1 MATKDH
7 NRGKL
12 ATTVSSYSYNAT
24 NNTRGEKAIKR
35 KMINQKSHNYLWLTL
50 TREKID
56 LSYYTQNIILSLY
69 MHMRIPANACDI
81 CSLLHAAR

>member
-24 NNTRGEKAIKR
+24 NNTWGGKGHKT
-35 KMINQKSHNYLWLTL
+35 KNDQSKKS
-50 TREKID
+50 
-56 LSYYTQNIILSLY
+56 QLSLVNLKKKKN
-69 MHMRIPANACDI
+69 RFV
-81 CSLLHAAR
+81 LLYSEYNIVLIHAHAHTSECM

>member
-24 NNTRGEKAIKR
+24 NNTWGGKGHKT
-35 KMINQKSHNYLWLTL
+35 KNDQSKKS
-50 TREKID
+50 
-56 LSYYTQNIILSLY
+56 QLSLVNLKK
-69 MHMRIPANACDI
+69 RRNRFV
-81 CSLLHAAR
+81 LLYSEYNIVLIHAHAHTSECM

>member
-1 MATKDH
+1 M
-7 NRGKL
+7 
-12 ATTVSSYSYNAT
+12 
-24 NNTRGEKAIKR
+24 GEKGHKT
-35 KMINQKSHNYLWLTL
+35 KNDQSKKSQLSLVNLKK
-50 TREKID
+50 EKKID

>member
-24 NNTRGEKAIKR
+24 NNTWGETKNDQSKKSQLSLVNLKKR
-35 KMINQKSHNYLWLTL
+35 KNRFVLLYSEY
-50 TREKID
+50 
-56 LSYYTQNIILSLY
+56 NIVLI
-69 MHMRIPANACDI
+69 
-81 CSLLHAAR
+81 HAHAHTSECM

>member
-24 NNTRGEKAIKR
+24 NNTWGGKGHKT
-35 KMINQKSHNYLWLTL
+35 KNDQSKKS
-50 TREKID
+50 
-56 LSYYTQNIILSLY
+56 QLSLVNLKKKKN
-69 MHMRIPANACDI
+69 RFV
-81 CSLLHAAR
+81 LLYSEYNIVLIYAHAHTSECM

>member
-24 NNTRGEKAIKR
+24 NNTWGGKGHKT
-35 KMINQKSHNYLWLTL
+35 KNDQSKKS
-50 TREKID
+50 
-56 LSYYTQNIILSLY
+56 QLSLVNLKKKKN
-69 MHMRIPANACDI
+69 RFV
-81 CSLLHAAR
+81 LLYSECNIVLIHAHAHTSECM

>member
-24 NNTRGEKAIKR
+24 NNTWGGKGHKTKNDQSKKSQLSLVNLKKR
-35 KMINQKSHNYLWLTL
+35 KNRFVLLYSEY
-50 TREKID
+50 
-56 LSYYTQNIILSLY
+56 NIVLI
-69 MHMRIPANACDI
+69 
-81 CSLLHAAR
+81 HAHAHTSECL

>member
-24 NNTRGEKAIKR
+24 NNTWGGKGHKTKNDQSKKSQLSLVNLKKR
-35 KMINQKSHNYLWLTL
+35 KNRFVLLYSEY
-50 TREKID
+50 
-56 LSYYTQNIILSLY
+56 NIVLI
-69 MHMRIPANACDI
+69 
-81 CSLLHAAR
+81 HAHAHTSECM

>member
-24 NNTRGEKAIKR
+24 NNTWGGKGHKTKNDQSKKSQLSLVNFNKR
-35 KMINQKSHNYLWLTL
+35 KNRFVL
-50 TREKID
+50 
-56 LSYYTQNIILSLY
+56 LY
-69 MHMRIPANACDI
+69 SEYNSVLI
-81 CSLLHAAR
+81 HAHAHTSECM

>member
-24 NNTRGEKAIKR
+24 NNTWGEKAIKR
-35 KMINQKSHNYLWLTL
+35 NMINQKSHNYLWFT
-50 TREKID
+50 
-56 LSYYTQNIILSLY
+56 
-69 MHMRIPANACDI
+69 
-81 CSLLHAAR
+81 